1 MTEAEDFVEL
11 FLEHAGMTKEE
22 RAAYNREYYLR
33 TRKLK
38 GPRAKA
44 GDVPQPKKFKSTE
57 PRRIGAID
65 GGSNRKVTR
74 PKSAEQLRAEKRRRF
89 QKQDERTPAR
99 RVAENEQKIMRARQ
113 KAKKLPPEKRNAIE
127 KKLDAAERKLN
138 KLKKKIKNPFS
149 VKKIDRSRP
158 VVRNS

>member
-1 MTEAEDFVEL
+1 MNEAEDFVEL
-11 FLEHAGMTKEE
+11 FLEHAGMSKEE

-33 TRKLK
+33 VRKLK
-38 GPRAKA
+38 GRRKV
-44 GDVPQPKKFKSTE
+44 GDVPQPVTKKT
-57 PRRIGAID
+57 PRTADR
-65 GGSNRKVTR
+65 GGDMNRVRKVS
-74 PKSAEQLRAEKRRRF
+74 PKTAEQLRAEKRRRF
-89 QKQDERTPAR
+89 KKQDDRTPER

-113 KAKKLPPEKRNAIE
+113 KAKKLPPDKRSAIE